1 MQSLGKYS
9 MQEKYIVNNKI
20 KHVLC

>member
-1 MQSLGKYS
+1 MQSLGKYG